1 MASESVCVFC
11 RILRGELPSQRVYED
26 DVLLAI
32 RDIAP
37 QAPTHIVL
45 LTREHI
51 PSLNEVRADHGPVLG
66 QMVLRAQE
74 LARQEQLAEQGY
86 RLVMNCGP
94 AAGQSV
100 PHLHLHLLGGRTFRW
115 PPG

>member
-1 MASESVCVFC
+1 MASESACVFC
-11 RILRGELPSQRVYED
+11 RILRGELPAQKVYED
-26 DVLLAI
+26 VGLLAV

-37 QAPTHIVL
+37 QAPIHILL

-51 PSLNEVRADHGPVLG
+51 PSLNEVQQDHALLLG
-66 QMVLRAQE
+66 QMVLRARE
-74 LARQEQLAEQGY
+74 IARQEQLAEQGY
-86 RLVMNCGP
+86 RLVLNCGP

-100 PHLHLHLLGGRTFRW
+100 PHLHLHLLGGRAFHW